1 MVLIDGMAGVCLWSG
16 DLTGSGGLIGVVL
29 MKVPDEVVI
38 QYVSGR
44 DPGSLLGAVSLP
56 YHQVLETPPP
66 SAGLQETADRVG
78 EASIDETRRWR
89 RWGGGNQGTL
99 SDRLDSEDVEC
110 GMDAHGSG
118 EFESHR
124 CRDDDLDN
132 IEGTNEA
139 RGQLLSLHPQGK
151 VTGGEPYLLT

>member
-56 YHQVLETPPP
+56 YHQVL
-66 SAGLQETADRVG
+66 ETADRVG